1 LSAFVFLISAPCIAG
16 RRETSTHII
25 SAYNRFRR
33 LFLQYKC
40 ALRTETGGHPATYER
55 SAQLELKGEIMLEGL
70 VTKLAD
76 TPWSIALHESLYM
89 YAITESTHVMSI
101 MLFVGT
107 IAMIDLRLL
116 GVSYRSVPV
125 TQMLSRMLPWTI
137 AGFVLLV
144 ITGGMLFLAIPI
156 RTYHSLWFRL
166 KCLMILIAAINI
178 AIFTFRVEH
187 DKAKWDLG
195 AVPRKSKICAVI
207 SLSAWA
213 CVVVFGRLIAYNWFD
228 CDSITSVTLSEL
240 TGCTLDQG

>member
-1 LSAFVFLISAPCIAG
+1 
-16 RRETSTHII
+16 
-25 SAYNRFRR
+25 
-33 LFLQYKC
+33 
-40 ALRTETGGHPATYER
+40 
-55 SAQLELKGEIMLEGL
+55 MLDDL

-76 TPWSIALHESLYM
+76 TPWSIELHESLYM

-116 GVSYRSVPV
+116 GISYSQVPV
-125 TQMLSRMLPWTI
+125 SQMLSRMLPWTI

-144 ITGGMLFLAIPI
+144 FTGGMLFLAIPI

-178 AIFTFRVEH
+178 AIFTFKVER
-187 DKAKWDLG
+187 DKDRWDLG
-195 AVPRKSKICAVI
+195 PVPGKSKVCAAV

-213 CVVVFGRLIAYNWFD
+213 CVIVFGRLIAYNWFD
-228 CDSITSVTLSEL
+228 CDSITSPAMAQI
-240 TGCTLDQG
+240 TGCPLDPG

>member
-1 LSAFVFLISAPCIAG
+1 
-16 RRETSTHII
+16 
-25 SAYNRFRR
+25 
-33 LFLQYKC
+33 
-40 ALRTETGGHPATYER
+40 
-55 SAQLELKGEIMLEGL
+55 MLETL

-76 TPWSIALHESLYM
+76 TPWSIELHESLYM

-116 GVSYRSVPV
+116 GVSYRQVPV
-125 TQMLSRMLPWTI
+125 SQMLSRMLPWTI
-137 AGFVLLV
+137 AGFALLL

-178 AIFTFRVEH
+178 IIFTFKVER
-187 DKAKWDLG
+187 DKAAWDLG
-195 AVPRKSKICAVI
+195 PVPNKSKICAAI

-213 CVVVFGRLIAYNWFD
+213 CVIIFGRLIAYNWFD
-228 CDSITSVTLSEL
+228 CDSITSPTMSQL
-240 TGCTLDQG
+240 TGCPLDPG